1 MSTTIKAISDKIAT
15 FEKALK
21 SDNTEDF
28 KKKLQD
34 KLAKL
39 KSDLKKASVG
49 EEISAKDLADSLLKS
64 RKKFIEMSSKDFDG
78 VIKRLQT
85 KPEYSF
91 LKSYTR
97 SKIID
102 DIKRKAKPVGW
113 RFKGRNNFKIPSK
126 EQVKNR
132 RINGVYYENRP
143 DRSDVSQ
150 TRQLEHGGEM
160 MEGKEILSFSF
171 NTDNVTQKEIV
182 EIVENYTKDWRTSG
196 DISNVSM
203 FVTLPKSKA
212 NELALDLKMED
223 VYDIERNESRYAKGG
238 STYQGGGEITIEI
251 TKSIDSFDKYYDEVG
266 FEENELS
273 LPFQKGSST
282 YYVTTKEK
290 SIAEQLE
297 SDGFGKIVS
306 TYQGGGEIISN
317 ELYEEL
323 DKRNDWKIIEK
334 KQHPLRKTVFL
345 TLSKSGDYYRIVPI
359 SNGKDLERGA
369 TYFTKIELAK
379 KDFDKTFQKYFAKGG
394 STYAEGGVITN
405 FMKVNDVRTQLKK
418 QGYSEA
424 KINKA
429 FQGVNV
435 GMDKDY
441 KETVIDREG
450 LKNNLPTQDWK
461 DLATNVV
468 SIIKSD
474 STYAEGGEIFE
485 YKVKQYSN
493 NHTIKELSEI
503 EDKLLKTKNKSK
515 AQQENLMAITTAIG
529 VKRNPDFYKDKM
541 FKGGS
546 TYAEGGSIEDNQPVI
561 RYYFEDE
568 EYEYAQGGMV
578 EHGLQIGDKILSK
591 GIRTIKVENSGKKYV
606 VNLQNGTREDSSE
619 FYFNKKK

>member
-1 MSTTIKAISDKIAT
+1 
-15 FEKALK
+15 
-21 SDNTEDF
+21 
-28 KKKLQD
+28 
-34 KLAKL
+34 
-39 KSDLKKASVG
+39 
-49 EEISAKDLADSLLKS
+49 
-64 RKKFIEMSSKDFDG
+64 
-78 VIKRLQT
+78 
-85 KPEYSF
+85 
-91 LKSYTR
+91 
-97 SKIID
+97 
-102 DIKRKAKPVGW
+102 
-113 RFKGRNNFKIPSK
+113 
-126 EQVKNR
+126 
-132 RINGVYYENRP
+132 
-143 DRSDVSQ
+143 
-150 TRQLEHGGEM
+150 M

-238 STYQGGGEITIEI
+238 STYQGGGEIKT
-251 TKSIDSFDKYYDEVG
+251 S
-266 FEENELS
+266 
-273 LPFQKGSST
+273 
-282 YYVTTKEK
+282 
-290 SIAEQLE
+290 QLE
-297 SDGFGKIVS
+297 LHKWYTIDGKELRYFGERGGQYAFQTKNYQEVLFTKPKLDKATIKGIS
-306 TYQGGGEIISN
+306 TYQGGGEIKYMVWVGDMPLDIN
-317 ELYEEL
+317 GREEL
-323 DKRNDWKIIEK
+323 TLEEAELLKREWEEKGYDDVAIDKYSKGGSTYQGGGEIKYMVWVGDM
-334 KQHPLRKTVFL
+334 PLDINGREEL
-345 TLSKSGDYYRIVPI
+345 TL
-359 SNGKDLERGA
+359 EEA
-369 TYFTKIELAK
+369 ELLKREWEEKGYDDVAI
-379 KDFDKTFQKYFAKGG
+379 DKYSKGG